1 MRQLYDKFNYRV
13 WSTGACY
20 NAFDSAVDEDTDV
33 SELKLRYNFFYNCIH
48 HIVDTILE

>member
-33 SELKLRYNFFYNCIH
+33 SELQLRYNFFAIVYT
-48 HIVDTILE
+48 IVDTILE